1 MNSDINETRVNVTV
15 ICPKCGKTEKA
26 ELVTEALAA
35 MTLNPDGS
43 YTDEVGCAECEA

>member
-1 MNSDINETRVNVTV
+1 MNNIDETRVNVIV
-15 ICPKCGKTEKA
+15 ICPKCGKAEKA
-26 ELVTEALAA
+26 ELVAERLGD